1 MPARILLIDCDS
13 TLSAIEGVDELGRL
27 RGPDIFRAVEDM
39 TNAAMNGGTP
49 LQEVFAKRLDMI
61 RPTRAM
67 VSQVASQYIR
77 RQAPGLASALAAVRK
92 AGWTP
97 VIVSGGFRQAI
108 LPLARHLAIGRVE
121 AVDLVFSKNGNYAG
135 FDKEAPTARAGG
147 KPEVV
152 RMLRRENPGAAV
164 VMLGD
169 GASDLECR
177 GVADLF
183 VGFGGFVERE
193 KVKAAAE
200 AYIHGFDELP
210 ELLAA
215 RFDAPGASSLRA

>member
-1 MPARILLIDCDS
+1 MPTRILLIDCDS

-27 RGPDIFRAVEDM
+27 RGPAIFRAVEDM

-67 VSQVASQYIR
+67 TEAVADQYDANR
-77 RQAPGLASALAAVRK
+77 APGLADALAALRT

-97 VIVSGGFRQAI
+97 MIVSGGFRQAI
-108 LPLARHLAIGRVE
+108 LPFAAKLGIARVE
-121 AVDLVFSKNGNYAG
+121 AVDLVFDDAGEYAG
-135 FDKEAPTARAGG
+135 FDTDAPTARSGG

-152 RMLRRENPGAAV
+152 RRLQREFPGCTL
-164 VMLGD
+164 VMMGD

-183 VGFGGFVERE
+183 IGFGGFVERP

-200 AYIHGFDELP
+200 AFIHRFDELLP
-210 ELLAA
+210 LLAK
-215 RFDAPGASSLRA
+215 RFD